1 MKKAIQPIEYLN
13 LIFIL
18 TGSFIMALGVV
29 GFLAPNKIATGG
41 TAGLAI
47 ILNQVLPLSIGTLMA
62 LVNLP
67 LLAIGVKYLGKKFAI
82 KTILCILFIVTFVE
96 LIKQAELFTAL
107 SNDRLLATLYGGLT
121 VGIGLGLIFKGGAS
135 AGGGTILAKILSQTT
150 SLKTGTIIMILDA
163 FVVMLTAI
171 IFKSLELALWSMI
184 GIYATSKIVDTI
196 LIGASNQKIVHLS
209 SLKSLN
215 ELSILI
221 NQQMGLNGTIVK
233 GNDFG
238 QTEYKDIIFIMIE
251 KNRLNAL
258 KQLALSY
265 DKSIKMIVMDASE
278 ILGNHP
284 TK

>member
-1 MKKAIQPIEYLN
+1 
-13 LIFIL
+13 
-18 TGSFIMALGVV
+18 MALGVV

>member
-47 ILNQVLPLSIGTLMA
+47 VLNQVLPLSIGTLMA

-96 LIKQAELFTAL
+96 LIKQAEIFTAL

>member
-1 MKKAIQPIEYLN
+1 
-13 LIFIL
+13 
-18 TGSFIMALGVV
+18 
-29 GFLAPNKIATGG
+29 
-41 TAGLAI
+41 
-47 ILNQVLPLSIGTLMA
+47 
-62 LVNLP
+62 
-67 LLAIGVKYLGKKFAI
+67 
-82 KTILCILFIVTFVE
+82 
-96 LIKQAELFTAL
+96 
-107 SNDRLLATLYGGLT
+107 
-121 VGIGLGLIFKGGAS
+121 
-135 AGGGTILAKILSQTT
+135 
-150 SLKTGTIIMILDA
+150 MILDA